1 MDRMIWYRI
10 FSSYSFKSLNQGR
23 RKWRGE
29 KWDDPWSA
37 RTFTI
42 LIFDLV
48 FDFAKC
54 LFTWGHTLYHYA
66 VAILYIILVAYADQ
80 SSRIIFWLL
89 EVFSREIN
97 TSLWDSSFA
106 LWQKLGLDKSSH
118 GKRLLVVKMQFIS
131 PPCLFTILQCEA
143 QEMEP

>member
-1 MDRMIWYRI
+1 MVSYLFVI
-10 FSSYSFKSLNQGR
+10 FIQILEP
-23 RKWRGE
+23 RKAKVTWQ

-42 LIFDLV
+42 LNFDLV

-66 VAILYIILVAYADQ
+66 MTILYIILVAYADE

-97 TSLWDSSFA
+97 TSLWDLSFA

-143 QEMEP
+143 HGMEP